1 MRFSISKFAQLKFF
15 KERNYVFE
23 DRKFVGR
30 FLRSNY
36 FAGLGFIVGLMFF
49 IQ

>member
-1 MRFSISKFAQLKFF
+1 MKLSFLQFVKHKFYQ
-15 KERNYVFE
+15 ERDYVFE

-36 FAGLGFIVGLMFF
+36 FAGLGLMVGLMFF